1 VTVCQSLLE
10 AAARAP
16 RLLGASTALVA
27 EFLLGQLAPSGGFR
41 GRDQAPDLYYTAF
54 GLMAARAIGADLPGE
69 RVRQFLDS
77 FGDGE
82 QLDLVHLASLARC
95 LACLA
100 PDALEKARRA
110 ALAQCLDRLALA
122 DGGFSHRREARAP
135 SVYGSFLALGAYQ
148 DLGAESPAALGESLK
163 ALKLPD
169 GSYANEPGSPS
180 GSTPATAAAVVIGE
194 QLNRAADP
202 ATLEWLLERAHP
214 AGGFL
219 AAPRA
224 PIPDLLSTATALHAL
239 AVAGGDFGALAPSC
253 LDFVESLWNGRGAFA
268 GSPLDPTPDCE
279 YTFYAL
285 LALGH
290 LCECYG

>member
-1 VTVCQSLLE
+1 
-10 AAARAP
+10 
-16 RLLGASTALVA
+16 
-27 EFLLGQLAPSGGFR
+27 
-41 GRDQAPDLYYTAF
+41 
-54 GLMAARAIGADLPGE
+54 MAARAIGADLPGE

-77 FGDGE
+77 FDDGE
-82 QLDLVHLASLARC
+82 QPDLVHLASLARSY
-95 LACLA
+95 ACLG
-100 PDALEKARRA
+100 PETLEEPKRA
-110 ALAQCLDRLALA
+110 ALTRCLDRLALP

-135 SVYGSFLALGAYQ
+135 SVYGSFLALGAYG
-148 DLGAESPAALGESLK
+148 DLGAEPPPRLGESLE

-180 GSTPATAAAVVIGE
+180 GSTPATAAAAVMSE

-202 ATLEWLLERAHP
+202 ATLEWLLERVHP
-214 AGGFL
+214 GGGFL

-268 GSPLDPTPDCE
+268 GSALDPTPDCE
-279 YTFYAL
+279 YTFYGL

>member
-27 EFLLGQLAPSGGFR
+27 EFLLGQLAPCGFR

-110 ALAQCLDRLALA
+110 ALAQCLDRLALP

-169 GSYANEPGSPS
+169 GSYANEPG
-180 GSTPATAAAVVIGE
+180 
-194 QLNRAADP
+194 
-202 ATLEWLLERAHP
+202 LEWLLERAHP